1 MSRDCCVALPR
12 SAVVLSAVCDCG
24 ISVSYSLNIL
34 MRKFRGWQPAG
45 HAEDGETQVYMTS
58 PVSAVHLVSV
68 SRSFDIGTH
77 LFVKY

>member
-1 MSRDCCVALPR
+1 MSRDRCVALPR

-24 ISVSYSLNIL
+24 ISVSYSIYL
-34 MRKFRGWQPAG
+34 MRKIRRWQPAG
-45 HAEDGETQVYMTS
+45 HAEDSETQVYLTS
-58 PVSAVHLVSV
+58 PVSAIHLMSV